1 MSTMRADAVVVAL
14 VGNSK
19 PSQAVWTNYP
29 IPYDTGTAVNTGSN
43 NTISFVAN
51 GRVLLGGKTS
61 SGEWV
66 DVVVFENWL
75 KWAIETQV
83 FEAFKKVSKPSPLQ
97 IENAINVALEAGK
110 QLGGIIRYRVTAID
124 VDNRNR
130 TASFEWKAQLT
141 NAIHS
146 TTIKGIVTP

>member
-1 MSTMRADAVVVAL
+1 MRIDAL
-14 VGNSK
+14 VVSTIGSNP
-19 PSQAVWTNYP
+19 PSQAVWTNVQLP
-29 IPYDTGTAVNTGSN
+29 NSVENLPSN
-43 NTISFVAN
+43 EYNNIQQN
-51 GRVLLGGKTS
+51 ILLGGKTT

-66 DVVVFENWL
+66 DVLVFENWL

-83 FEAFKKVSKPSPLQ
+83 LALFKRISKPSVIQ

-110 QLGGIIRYRVTAID
+110 QLGGIVRYKVTAIN
-124 VDNRNR
+124 VDPRNR

>member
-1 MSTMRADAVVVAL
+1 MRADAVVVAL
-14 VGNSK
+14 VGNNK
-19 PSQAVWTNYP
+19 PSQAVWVNYP
-29 IPYDTGTAVNTGSN
+29 IPYDTGTSVNIGSN
-43 NTISFVAN
+43 NTISSVAN

-75 KWAIETQV
+75 KWAIQKQV
-83 FEAFKKVSKPSPLQ
+83 FNVMQSVSKPSVVQ

-110 QLGGIIRYRVTAID
+110 QLGGIIRYKVTTTNID
-124 VDNRNR
+124 PRNR
-130 TASFEWKAQLT
+130 TASFQWKAQLT

-146 TTIKGIVTP
+146 TTISGIVKP

>member
-1 MSTMRADAVVVAL
+1 MRIDAL
-14 VGNSK
+14 VVSTIGNNP
-19 PSQAVWTNYP
+19 PSQAVWTNVQLP
-29 IPYDTGTAVNTGSN
+29 NSVENLASN
-43 NTISFVAN
+43 EYNNIQQN
-51 GRVLLGGKTS
+51 ILLGGKTA

-83 FEAFKKVSKPSPLQ
+83 VALFKRVAKPSIIQ

-110 QLGGIIRYRVTAID
+110 QLGGIVRYKVTATN
-124 VDNRNR
+124 VDTRNR

-146 TTIKGIVTP
+146 TTITGIVTP

>member
-1 MSTMRADAVVVAL
+1 MRADAIVVATL
-14 VGNSK
+14 GNNK
-19 PSQAVWTNYP
+19 PSQAVWLNQTLPATTP
-29 IPYDTGTAVNTGSN
+29 ISVNQIAEN
-43 NTISFVAN
+43 RISIL
-51 GRVLLGGKTS
+51 GGQPTLLGGKTA

-75 KWAIETQV
+75 KWAIQTQV
-83 FEAFKKVSKPSPLQ
+83 FALLKRVAKPSAIQ

-110 QLGGIIRYRVTAID
+110 QLGGIVRYKVTATN

-146 TTIKGIVTP
+146 TTITGIVKP